1 MNDFNPVGQVRP
13 EDVARFF
20 VNRNKDN
27 STQSPLQL
35 LKFSFQDSIW
45 QPRPPYKALLTGH
58 TGSGKSSEL
67 MRLGQELTNDLFVV
81 WFDAESTLVT
91 ETANHFDVLL
101 AMGLAVHA
109 AAQAAKLD
117 PDERLAKEFIQS
129 FAKFVRKF
137 EDRKR
142 FSLRLDQILKQVVS
156 LALNPLGVS
165 TAILTTANAV
175 LGATRLEL
183 KVSDDLVRTLELPA
197 NRSEIV
203 GALNKIIKEVGG
215 KAQKPILIIIDGL
228 DKVPAA
234 RARKLF
240 ADSALLTEPACALVY
255 AAPVEFYHRLTAGM
269 VENLFDE
276 YRMLPNPAVHQRPLT
291 GDNWKLGREPN
302 KGSLGVMREVVAKR
316 LETQSKAVDEIIVPE
331 ALELLARTSGG
342 VMRELIRYFREAA
355 RFAQLRNLLKID
367 LPIAQDVVNR
377 QQQAIALRLNLD
389 HRESLRQVLQQG
401 ALSGGQREATEDDL
415 LHNLYLLSYQD
426 DQHSWFDAHPN
437 VLPLL

>member
-1 MNDFNPVGQVRP
+1 MASSSF
-13 EDVARFF
+13 
-20 VNRNKDN
+20 
-27 STQSPLQL
+27 L
-35 LKFSFQDSIW
+35 L
-45 QPRPPYKALLTGH
+45 L
-58 TGSGKSSEL
+58 
-67 MRLGQELTNDLFVV
+67 
-81 WFDAESTLVT
+81 
-91 ETANHFDVLL
+91 
-101 AMGLAVHA
+101 
-109 AAQAAKLD
+109 
-117 PDERLAKEFIQS
+117 
-129 FAKFVRKF
+129 
-137 EDRKR
+137 
-142 FSLRLDQILKQVVS
+142 
-156 LALNPLGVS
+156 
-165 TAILTTANAV
+165 
-175 LGATRLEL
+175 
-183 KVSDDLVRTLELPA
+183 
-197 NRSEIV
+197 
-203 GALNKIIKEVGG
+203 
-215 KAQKPILIIIDGL
+215 
-228 DKVPAA
+228 
-234 RARKLF
+234 ARKLF

-255 AAPVEFYHRLTAGM
+255 AAPVEFYHRLTASM

-291 GDNWKLGREPN
+291 GDNWKLSREPN